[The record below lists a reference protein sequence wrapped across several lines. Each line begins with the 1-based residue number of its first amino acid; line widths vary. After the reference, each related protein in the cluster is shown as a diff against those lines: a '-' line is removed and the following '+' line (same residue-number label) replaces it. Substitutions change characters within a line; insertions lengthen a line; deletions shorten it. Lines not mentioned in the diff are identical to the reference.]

1 VVALLEERA
10 RATEKLEAEANKAYA
25 SFLADIIDNYGPRLR
40 DVINRLAMV
49 DCLQSF
55 AAVAKERQ
63 TYVRPKFT
71 DDETLEIVGGRHPI
85 VETLLE
91 RPCIANSIR
100 FGGQRPGGEPCKIIT
115 GPNMGG
121 KSSTTKM
128 VALIAVMAQVGSF
141 VPAEAVT
148 MGILD
153 GIMTRMGGTILTF
166 MRPSYVKYSRTN
178 SLGRTGQRSI
188 DVHGRDGR
196 DQPDTGEEHVSESCH
211 PRRARSRDVH
221 F

>member
-1 VVALLEERA
+1 MPNFIITQDNFVCSTTIVKRYRTPKMVELSEERA
-10 RATEKLEAEANKAYA
+10 RAAEKLEAGANQAYA
-25 SFLADIIDNYGPRLR
+25 SFLADIINNHGARLR

-55 AAVAKERQ
+55 AAVAKEHQ

-71 DDETLEIVGGRHPI
+71 EDDALEIVEGRHPI
-85 VETLLE
+85 VESLLE
-91 RPCIANSIR
+91 RPCVANSIR

-141 VPAEAVT
+141 VPAKAVT

-153 GIMTRMGGTILTF
+153 GIMTRMGGTISTL
-166 MRPSYVKYSRTN
+166 
-178 SLGRTGQRSI
+178 
-188 DVHGRDGR
+188 
-196 DQPDTGEEHVSESCH
+196 
-211 PRRARSRDVH
+211 
-221 F
+221 

>member
-1 VVALLEERA
+1 MVKRYRTPKMAELSEERA

-25 SFLADIIDNYGPRLR
+25 TFLTETIDNHGARLR
-40 DVINRLAMV
+40 DVISRLAVV

-55 AAVAKERQ
+55 AAAAKEHQ

-71 DDETLEIVGGRHPI
+71 EDDTLEIVAGRHPI
-85 VETLLE
+85 VENLLE

-100 FGGQRPGGEPCKIIT
+100 FGGQPPGGEPCKIIT

-128 VALIAVMAQVGSF
+128 VALIAIMAQVGSF

-153 GIMTRMGGTILTF
+153 GIMTRIGGALLETT
-166 MRPSYVKYSRTN
+166 RPLCVNYSRLD
-178 SLGRTGQRSI
+178 SLR
-188 DVHGRDGR
+188 
-196 DQPDTGEEHVSESCH
+196 
-211 PRRARSRDVH
+211 
-221 F
+221 

>member
-1 VVALLEERA
+1 MPNFVITQDNFVCSTTIVKRYRTPKMVELSEERA
-10 RATEKLEAEANKAYA
+10 RAAEKLEAGANQAYA
-25 SFLADIIDNYGPRLR
+25 SFLADIINNHGARLR

-55 AAVAKERQ
+55 AAVAKEHQ

-71 DDETLEIVGGRHPI
+71 EDDTLEIVEGRHPI
-85 VETLLE
+85 VESLLE
-91 RPCIANSIR
+91 RPCVANSIR

-141 VPAEAVT
+141 VPAKAVT

-153 GIMTRMGGTILTF
+153 GIMTRMGGTISTL
-166 MRPSYVKYSRTN
+166 
-178 SLGRTGQRSI
+178 
-188 DVHGRDGR
+188 
-196 DQPDTGEEHVSESCH
+196 
-211 PRRARSRDVH
+211 
-221 F
+221 

>member
-1 VVALLEERA
+1 MPGFTLTQNNSAGSTTMVKRYRTSKMSELSEERA
-10 RATEKLEAEANKAYA
+10 RATEKLEADANKAYA
-25 SFLADIIDNYGPRLR
+25 SFLADIIDNYGARLR
-40 DVINRLAMV
+40 DVINRLALA

-55 AAVAKERQ
+55 AAVVKEHQ

-71 DDETLEIVGGRHPI
+71 EDGTLEIVGGRHPI
-85 VETLLE
+85 VENLLE
-91 RPCIANSIR
+91 RPCIVNSIR
-100 FGGQRPGGEPCKIIT
+100 FGGQRPGGELCKTIT

-153 GIMTRMGGTILTF
+153 GIMTRMGGTMSTETF
-166 MRPSYVKYSRTN
+166 S
-178 SLGRTGQRSI
+178 
-188 DVHGRDGR
+188 
-196 DQPDTGEEHVSESCH
+196 
-211 PRRARSRDVH
+211 
-221 F
+221 

>member
-1 VVALLEERA
+1 MVKRYRTPKMAELSEERA
-10 RATEKLEAEANKAYA
+10 RAVEKLEAEANKAYA
-25 SFLADIIDNYGPRLR
+25 SFLADTIDNYGARLR
-40 DVINRLAMV
+40 DVISRLAMA

-55 AAVAKERQ
+55 AAVAKEYQ

-71 DDETLEIVGGRHPI
+71 EDDTLEIVGGRHPI

-100 FGGQRPGGEPCKIIT
+100 FGGQPPGGELCKIIT

-141 VPAEAVT
+141 VPAHAVT

-153 GIMTRMGGTILTF
+153 GIMTRMGGTILTPRDLF
-166 MRPSYVKYSRTN
+166 HKNT
-178 SLGRTGQRSI
+178 
-188 DVHGRDGR
+188 HG
-196 DQPDTGEEHVSESCH
+196 
-211 PRRARSRDVH
+211 
-221 F
+221 

>member
-1 VVALLEERA
+1 MAELSEERA
-10 RATEKLEAEANKAYA
+10 RATEKLEAEADKAYA
-25 SFLADIIDNYGPRLR
+25 NFLTDIIDNYGARLR
-40 DVINRLAMV
+40 DVVNRLAMV

-55 AAVAKERQ
+55 AAVAKVHQ

-71 DDETLEIVGGRHPI
+71 EEDTLEIVGGRHPI

-100 FGGQRPGGEPCKIIT
+100 FGGEHPGGEPCKIIT

-153 GIMTRMGGTILTF
+153 RIMTRMGGTLLSP
-166 MRPSYVKYSRTN
+166 MRPLMSITHV
-178 SLGRTGQRSI
+178 GQ
-188 DVHGRDGR
+188 
-196 DQPDTGEEHVSESCH
+196 
-211 PRRARSRDVH
+211 PRMN
-221 F
+221 

>member
-1 VVALLEERA
+1 MVKRYRTPKMAELSEERA
-10 RATEKLEAEANKAYA
+10 RATEKLEAEANKAYTH
-25 SFLADIIDNYGPRLR
+25 FMADIIDNYVARLR
-40 DVINRLAMV
+40 DVISRLAMV

-55 AAVAKERQ
+55 AAVAKEHK

-71 DDETLEIVGGRHPI
+71 VENTLEIVGGRHPI

-91 RPCIANSIR
+91 RPCIVNSIR
-100 FGGQRPGGEPCKIIT
+100 FGGEPPGDGPCKIIT

-128 VALIAVMAQVGSF
+128 VALIAIMAQVGSF

-153 GIMTRMGGTILTF
+153 GIMTRMGGMFSHFMVIPFCQVLTAG
-166 MRPSYVKYSRTN
+166 
-178 SLGRTGQRSI
+178 SLGRIG
-188 DVHGRDGR
+188 
-196 DQPDTGEEHVSESCH
+196 
-211 PRRARSRDVH
+211 
-221 F
+221 

>member
-1 VVALLEERA
+1 MAELSEERA

-25 SFLADIIDNYGPRLR
+25 SFLTEIIDNHGARLR

-63 TYVRPKFT
+63 TYVRPTFT
-71 DDETLEIVGGRHPI
+71 EDDTLEIVGGRHPI

-128 VALIAVMAQVGSF
+128 VAIIAVMAQVGSF

-148 MGILD
+148 MGTLD
-153 GIMTRMGGTILTF
+153 GIMTRMGGTILILVRLVVVT
-166 MRPSYVKYSRTN
+166 
-178 SLGRTGQRSI
+178 
-188 DVHGRDGR
+188 HG
-196 DQPDTGEEHVSESCH
+196 
-211 PRRARSRDVH
+211 
-221 F
+221 

>member
-1 VVALLEERA
+1 MPAQPVLMRSNSVYSTAMVKRYRTPKMAELSEERA
-10 RATEKLEAEANKAYA
+10 RASEKLEAEADKAYA
-25 SFLADIIDNYGPRLR
+25 NFLADITDNYGARLK
-40 DVINRLAMV
+40 DVVNRLAMM

-71 DDETLEIVGGRHPI
+71 ENNTLEIVGGRHPI

-100 FGGQRPGGEPCKIIT
+100 FGSQPPGGEPCKIIT

-148 MGILD
+148 MSILD
-153 GIMTRMGGTILTF
+153 GIMTRMGGTFWGF
-166 MRPSYVKYSRTN
+166 MGPFYLRCSPLG
-178 SLGRTGQRSI
+178 SLG
-188 DVHGRDGR
+188 
-196 DQPDTGEEHVSESCH
+196 
-211 PRRARSRDVH
+211 
-221 F
+221 

>member
-1 VVALLEERA
+1 MAELSEERA

-25 SFLADIIDNYGPRLR
+25 RFLADIIDNYVARLR
-40 DVINRLAMV
+40 DIISRLAMV

-55 AAVAKERQ
+55 AAVAMEHQ
-63 TYVRPKFT
+63 TYVRPKIT
-71 DDETLEIVGGRHPI
+71 VEDTLEIVGGRHPI
-85 VETLLE
+85 VEMLLE
-91 RPCIANSIR
+91 RPCIVNSIR
-100 FGGQRPGGEPCKIIT
+100 FGGELPGGGPCKIIT

-153 GIMTRMGGTILTF
+153 GIMTRMGGAFLNF
-166 MRPSYVKYSRTN
+166 MGSLCVKYSQSD
-178 SLGRTGQRSI
+178 SL
-188 DVHGRDGR
+188 
-196 DQPDTGEEHVSESCH
+196 
-211 PRRARSRDVH
+211 RRIS
-221 F
+221 

>member
-1 VVALLEERA
+1 MAALSEERA
-10 RATEKLEAEANKAYA
+10 RAMEKLEADANKAFA
-25 SFLADIIDNYGPRLR
+25 NFLADIIDKYGARLR
-40 DVINRLAMV
+40 DAISRLAVV

-55 AAVAKERQ
+55 AAVAKDHQ

-71 DDETLEIVGGRHPI
+71 EDNTLEIVGGRHPI

-100 FGGQRPGGEPCKIIT
+100 FGCQPTGGESCKIIT

-121 KSSTTKM
+121 KSSMTKM

-153 GIMTRMGGTILTF
+153 GIMTRMGGTLLNFI
-166 MRPSYVKYSRTN
+166 RPLYVKCSRLS
-178 SLGRTGQRSI
+178 SLGRISQRTVNI
-188 DVHGRDGR
+188 HGGDGR
-196 DQPDTGEEHVSESCH
+196 D
-211 PRRARSRDVH
+211 
-221 F
+221 

>member
-1 VVALLEERA
+1 MSELSEERA

-25 SFLADIIDNYGPRLR
+25 NFLTDIIDSYGTRLR
-40 DVINRLAMV
+40 DVISRLGTV

-55 AAVAKERQ
+55 AAVAKEHQ
-63 TYVRPKFT
+63 TYVRPKFIEG
-71 DDETLEIVGGRHPI
+71 DTLEIVGGRHPI

-100 FGGQRPGGEPCKIIT
+100 FGGQLPGGGPCKIIT

-141 VPAEAVT
+141 VSAEAVT
-148 MGILD
+148 MGIFD
-153 GIMTRMGGTILTF
+153 RIMTRMGGTFLNF
-166 MRPSYVKYSRTN
+166 VR
-178 SLGRTGQRSI
+178 SLCVR
-188 DVHGRDGR
+188 
-196 DQPDTGEEHVSESCH
+196 
-211 PRRARSRDVH
+211 
-221 F
+221 